1 MIVLH
6 STFLSASVIGIAL
19 IFLIWK
25 NEITAYVIS
34 PAARTLTD
42 LPVPYKIPD
51 SQNTRQM
58 QSRK

>member
-34 PAARTLTD
+34 PAARTFNRSAGS
-42 LPVPYKIPD
+42 I
-51 SQNTRQM
+51 
-58 QSRK
+58 